1 MDKRPILIVDD
12 SPSFLTLVRLALER
26 EGYRVIEA
34 GNGIEAL
41 RHLDAAPLLC
51 IISDINMPQMDGVA
65 LVKHVKAHQLQRL
78 VPILMFST
86 EANIAKMNRC
96 REAGVRA
103 WLSKP
108 FNPETLVSAIRKLT
122 HVPASG
128 A

>member
-12 SPSFLTLVRLALER
+12 SPSFRTLVRLALDR

-41 RHLDAAPLLC
+41 RHMDGSPLLC

-65 LVKHVKAHQLQRL
+65 LVEHVKAHQLQRL

-86 EANIAKMNRC
+86 EANIAKMTRC